1 MICANVETA
10 EMTKTRHPANRAPE
24 PHAFRFAPSP
34 NGFLH
39 LGHAYSALLNFAL
52 ARESG
57 GRFLLRIEDIDLA
70 RARPEYEAAIYEDLA
85 WLGLDWER
93 PVRRQS
99 EHFGDYADALARLDA
114 IGLLYPCAC
123 TRGEIAKAAGEN
135 PPRDP
140 DGAPLYPGTCR
151 GAARGPFR
159 EILAAG
165 GVALRLDMAK
175 ALKRL
180 SAEAEALS
188 WRELGQGEIAA
199 QPERWGDVVLARK
212 DTPTSYHL
220 AVVVDDALQ
229 GVTDVVRGADLKP
242 ATGLH
247 RLLQRLLGLPA
258 PRYRHHALLLCEE
271 GEKLSKSRSSKSL
284 RDLRGTGVSAA
295 SVIAKA
301 RALAQEALSCDSRR

>member
-1 MICANVETA
+1 MKEN
-10 EMTKTRHPANRAPE
+10 HPAASQRRV
-24 PHAFRFAPSP
+24 FRFAPSP

-39 LGHAYSALLNFAL
+39 LGHAYSALLNFEL

-70 RARPEYEAAIYEDLA
+70 RAKPEYEAAIYEDLS

-99 EHFGDYADALARLDA
+99 EHFADYAAALEQLDA
-114 IGLLYPCAC
+114 RGLLYPCAC
-123 TRGEIAKAAGEN
+123 TRGEIARAAGEN

-151 GAARGPFR
+151 GKPRGHLR
-159 EILAAG
+159 EILAVG

-175 ALKRL
+175 ALEL
-180 SAEAEALS
+180 LGAEAQALS
-188 WRELGQGEIAA
+188 WREHAEGEIAA
-199 QPERWGDVVLARK
+199 DPKRWGDVVLARK

-258 PRYRHHALLLCEE
+258 PSYRHHALLLCTE
-271 GEKLSKSRSSKSL
+271 GEKLSKSRRSTTL
-284 RDLRGTGVSAA
+284 RDLRAEGLSAKAVREAAATGVS
-295 SVIAKA
+295 
-301 RALAQEALSCDSRR
+301 